1 MPFRFEKLANVLK
14 VFNLRKPIIFTD
26 LVCFHYGSLSA
37 IKERKKK
44 AWNWALAGVTFG
56 NKLKWFFSK
65 KWYNSDS
72 GLEIWDAIIQAV
84 KAWALN
90 KSSIRL
96 FLYTLQDEHEK
107 LSLSDKGDF
116 TCLCPQSNLIHQQ
129 RRTNQKMIAFSR
141 CSLDW
146 CREKVLTSM
155 EYGNSLYTN
164 NNCTHLTGKTL
175 EGIVKSTNCEQLL
188 TTTKE

>member
-1 MPFRFEKLANVLK
+1 M
-14 VFNLRKPIIFTD
+14 
-26 LVCFHYGSLSA
+26 
-37 IKERKKK
+37 
-44 AWNWALAGVTFG
+44 TFG

-107 LSLSDKGDF
+107 LSFSDKGDL
-116 TCLCPQSNLIHQQ
+116 TCLAHN
-129 RRTNQKMIAFSR
+129 RM
-141 CSLDW
+141 
-146 CREKVLTSM
+146 
-155 EYGNSLYTN
+155 
-164 NNCTHLTGKTL
+164 
-175 EGIVKSTNCEQLL
+175 
-188 TTTKE
+188 